1 LKVKVDEDLPRSATE
16 LLRQRGYEVDDRRA
30 EGPGGPPDETVWE
43 EAQREGRFL
52 LTGDKQFSDIRLH
65 PPGTHAGVLLLRPD
79 LENREAFCELLRGVL
94 DVTTLE
100 DLDGQVAVA
109 SPRGLRV
116 AAPR

>member
-1 LKVKVDEDLPRSATE
+1 MKIKVDEDLPRSVIE
-16 LLRQRGYEVDDRRA
+16 LLRQRGYDPVDVLE
-30 EGPGGPPDETVWE
+30 EGLGGQPDEDVWGA
-43 EAQREGRFL
+43 AQREGRFL
-52 LTGDKQFSDIRLH
+52 LTGDKQFVDIRLH

-94 DVTTLE
+94 NVTILE

>member
-1 LKVKVDEDLPRSATE
+1 LKVRIDEGLPRSLIE
-16 LLRQRGYEVDDRRA
+16 LLRQRGYDPVEVTG
-30 EGPGGPPDETVWE
+30 EGLGGRPDEDVWGA
-43 EAQREGRFL
+43 AQRDGTFL
-52 LTGDKQFSDIRLH
+52 LTGDKEFANIRLH

-79 LENREAFCELLRGVL
+79 LENHEAFCELLRGVL